1 MRYQLSAISHQ
12 AHGTAA
18 DQITSPARS
27 SHGSYSAV
35 RSRRRKY
42 IPPGRGD
49 GLRAL
54 TLAAHGGFE
63 KIAFR
68 SDLPEPELRGATDV
82 LVRVRA
88 AALNHLDLWLVGG
101 LPGVSVVPPWIVGT
115 DATGVVESVGADVK
129 GVLPGDTVVINA
141 GLSDRT
147 CEYCR
152 DGEHPL
158 CVRFRVMGEHVPGLA
173 AERVVVPATNVRTI
187 PPSAPADVAAGFTL
201 AAITAWRMVVSRAK
215 VTADDDVLI
224 WGAGGGVAHMALQ
237 IAKMRGARVWVT
249 SGSDEKLER
258 AQQLGA
264 DEALNHRT
272 QDVPAE
278 IRARTGKR
286 GVTVVIDSVGEAT
299 WERSLRALGRRG
311 RLVTCGGTSGPLVQT
326 DIRRLFWNQW
336 TIMGSTMGND
346 AEFEEVVQLFRAG
359 RLAPVV
365 DSVFSV
371 EDGRAAYERLASGQQ
386 FGKVVL
392 KVGE

>member
-1 MRYQLSAISHQ
+1 
-12 AHGTAA
+12 
-18 DQITSPARS
+18 
-27 SHGSYSAV
+27 
-35 RSRRRKY
+35 
-42 IPPGRGD
+42 
-49 GLRAL
+49 LRAL

-63 KIAFR
+63 EISFR
-68 SDLPEPELRGATDV
+68 SDLPEPELRDASDV

-101 LPGVSVVPPWIVGT
+101 LPGVTLVPPWIVGT
-115 DATGVVESVGADVK
+115 DASGVVEAVGRDVQ

-187 PPSAPADVAAGFTL
+187 PSSAPADVAAAFTL
-201 AAITAWRMVVSRAK
+201 AALTAWRMVVSRAN
-215 VTADDDVLI
+215 VTEADDVLI

-249 SGSDEKLER
+249 SGRDEKLAR
-258 AQQLGA
+258 ARQLGA
-264 DEALNHRT
+264 DETLNHRT

-311 RLVTCGGTSGPLVQT
+311 RLVTCGGTSGPMVET
-326 DIRRLFWNQW
+326 DVRRLFWNQW
-336 TIMGSTMGND
+336 TIMGSTMGSD
-346 AEFEEVVQLFRAG
+346 AEFDAVVDLFRTG
-359 RLAPVV
+359 RLTPVV
-365 DSVFSV
+365 DSVFGL
-371 EDGRAAYERLASGQQ
+371 EDGRRAYERLASGEQ

-392 KVGE
+392 RVAD